1 MLIEWL
7 CWNLLWYLALKSF
20 RKNCFLT
27 TRNSCSQLKTPVVY
41 TNLIQLNGLRTF
53 PFFALH
59 PAELE
64 PDFEMRG
71 PKKAGKGEI
80 YGCFWVKRRFFRDS
94 CLTGLILKLIFFFE
108 KNILQRIKPP
118 ARHLLTHPKQTSSPW
133 TTLWHINYYSGTS
146 TKQFKELI

>member
-108 KNILQRIKPP
+108 KIYFKGLNRQQDTCLHIRN
-118 ARHLLTHPKQTSSPW
+118 RLLRLGPHCGTL
-133 TTLWHINYYSGTS
+133 TTIQAQALNNL
-146 TKQFKELI
+146 KN